1 MLALAHGPVRRYDS
15 PAERTLII
23 SRVYRR
29 LAMKRSTGW
38 LVIVFLALAFSASG
52 AQAQVDRIVIAA
64 GTDEDHALQ
73 TITNE
78 QDASKKL
85 ALYEDFVQKF
95 SSNPQ
100 AVAYGNWQLAQS
112 YQGSGDFEK
121 SLGYGDKALTGSPRN
136 LDILVSQAGTAMQ
149 AKNSLKVIDYSAKG
163 GEVCHGILKQ
173 TKPEGMSDEDFARK
187 LAVDKTAVQNN
198 CEFLETSGFNVI
210 TAETDPKSRMSEI
223 EKFTAAYPDSKFG
236 DQVSNYAMYTLG
248 PGQLNDQARLV
259 AFGEKMLASDPNSMV
274 ALLLLASY
282 YGDSGNSAKAIT
294 YAQKAIEVAKPD
306 APDADKSRK
315 LSAGAAH
322 NTIGWAYLKQEKTTA
337 AIPEL
342 KSAAALTKGQDDQQ
356 YARALYGLG
365 FAYGKLNKLTE
376 AREVLTEAVKIQG
389 PLQSMSQDL
398 LAKVNSARAK
408 GK

>member
-1 MLALAHGPVRRYDS
+1 
-15 PAERTLII
+15 
-23 SRVYRR
+23 
-29 LAMKRSTGW
+29 MKRCIGPLLAVL
-38 LVIVFLALAFSASG
+38 LVIAFSISQAH
-52 AQAQVDRIVIAA
+52 AQVERIVIAA

-78 QDASKKL
+78 QDNSKKL
-85 ALYEDFVQKF
+85 AMYEDFVQKF

-100 AVAYGNWQLAQS
+100 AVAYGNWQIAQA
-112 YQGSGDFEK
+112 YQGSGDLPK
-121 SLGYGDKALTGSPRN
+121 SLEYGDKALAGSPHN
-136 LDILVSQAGTAMQ
+136 LDILVSQASTATQ
-149 AKNSLKVIDYSAKG
+149 AKNNLKVMDYAAKG
-163 GEVCHGILKQ
+163 GEVCHSIAKQ

-187 LAVDKTAVQNN
+187 VSDEKNASQNN

-210 TAETDPKSRMSEI
+210 TAETDPKSRMTEI

-248 PGQLNDQARLV
+248 PGQLNDQTRLV
-259 AFGEKMLASDPNSMV
+259 AFGEKMLASNPNSMM
-274 ALLLLASY
+274 ALLLLATY
-282 YGDSGNSAKAIT
+282 YGDSGNSAKAIS

-306 APDADKSRK
+306 APDADKSHK

-322 NTIGWAYLKQEKTTA
+322 NTIGWVYLKQEKTTP

-342 KSAAALTKGQDDQQ
+342 KAAAALVKGQDDQQ

-389 PLQSMSQDL
+389 PMQSMSQDL
-398 LAKVNSARAK
+398 LTKVNAARAK